1 MVDVSLVIKEELLQ
15 LIRANK
21 IQIKDGCHERRGCK
35 IKQNRIWKMLDPEKV
50 LHSTTGLR
58 KQRLGVLKH
67 FCYALLE
74 ESDKTRI
81 NNIKSKGLSR
91 KR

>member
-1 MVDVSLVIKEELLQ
+1 MVDVYLVKEEELVQ

-21 IQIKDGCHERRGCK
+21 IQIKHGCK

-74 ESDKTRI
+74 EADKTRT